1 MHTLIAFA
9 THWGTKHGGINSFNT
24 DFLTAFGSAYSASAQ
39 VVCVVA
45 SDAPG
50 DSERAAKAGVTLVP
64 LPFAPKDAVLEAGHA
79 EVAIDA
85 LRKRNISFDPAS
97 TVWLGHDRITG
108 KAAIASAK
116 KEGGRSAVIHHMSYA
131 AYESY
136 AENSAVAHAKERE
149 QREIFQQCDLA
160 LAVGP
165 LLRDALHDL
174 LGGARPVAMLV
185 PGLAEI
191 PVRESPRIFTAFLSG
206 RLSDDAARIKQG
218 HLGIAAFA
226 KAHREACNSGMP
238 QGLCRPAKVGV
249 ARRRFR
255 AARGRCLDAHG

>member
-1 MHTLIAFA
+1 MYTLIAFA

-45 SDAPG
+45 SQAPG

-85 LRKRNISFDPAS
+85 LRKRNISFDPAT

-108 KAAIASAK
+108 KAAIASATRA
-116 KEGGRSAVIHHMSYA
+116 GGRSAVIHHMSYA

-160 LAVGP
+160 LAMVVHAKGHVFS
-165 LLRDALHDL
+165 LLTDSSFCSSCSSL
-174 LGGARPVAMLV
+174 
-185 PGLAEI
+185 
-191 PVRESPRIFTAFLSG
+191 
-206 RLSDDAARIKQG
+206 
-218 HLGIAAFA
+218 
-226 KAHREACNSGMP
+226 
-238 QGLCRPAKVGV
+238 
-249 ARRRFR
+249 
-255 AARGRCLDAHG
+255 